1 MTKGV
6 IILEVSKDLDEK
18 QSEMP
23 KEEKKKK
30 KRKESQGSVESIFST
45 AQQLYISALEG
56 EVKEQRLRVL
66 LYQNIIS
73 TASEAFGEDIL
84 KKIGTQRSGP

>member
-1 MTKGV
+1 MVKRD
-6 IILEVSKDLDEK
+6 IILAVSKELDEK
-18 QSEMP
+18 QSAMP
-23 KEEKKKK
+23 KEKKSKK
-30 KRKESQGSVESIFST
+30 WKREQCSGQSIFST
-45 AQQLYISALEG
+45 AQQCYITALEG

-73 TASEAFGEDIL
+73 TASEQLGEDIL

>member
-56 EVKEQRLRVL
+56 TT
-66 LYQNIIS
+66 S
-73 TASEAFGEDIL
+73 
-84 KKIGTQRSGP
+84 

>member
-1 MTKGV
+1 MTNAG
-6 IILEVSKDLDEK
+6 IILEVSNEVDEK

-23 KEEKKKK
+23 NEKRSKKWKKE
-30 KRKESQGSVESIFST
+30 QGSGESVFST
-45 AQQLYISALEG
+45 AQQAYITALEG

-84 KKIGTQRSGP
+84 KKIGTQRSGS